1 MRIAI
6 FTDTYPPYI
15 NGVSTSTF
23 NLANALKAKGH
34 EVLVVA
40 PRPTDGKMEQVGNV
54 LYIPGIDLKKLY
66 GFRLTNIFA
75 NKPVSIIKRF
85 NPDVIH
91 NQTDFTIGV
100 LARRCS
106 KKLKVPIVY
115 TYHTAYEDYTYYVA
129 RGVGIMDRFA
139 KRVVRNYSRDL
150 AGRMTEFITPS
161 EKTKEYMRIV
171 GSDIYINV
179 IPTGIDFSIFK
190 IDKIDQQK
198 MAKFKRE
205 HNIKPTTKVFLLL
218 GRIAKEKSMD
228 VSLRGIAAYHQKHP
242 EVDVKVVVVGNGPFK
257 EELELYAEE
266 LGISNIVDFVGE
278 VSALEVPFYYN
289 LADIYTSASIT
300 ETQGLTFMEAMA
312 AGRIV
317 LARFDSNLTGTIVNG
332 KTGFF
337 FTDDASFVSQVEK
350 IFALTKEQKDAV
362 IQEAYRRA
370 DIYSL
375 DKFYENV
382 VRVYKRAI
390 RKRW

>member
-23 NLANALKAKGH
+23 NLANCLKAKGH

-40 PRPTDGKMEQVGNV
+40 PRPTDGKMEQIGDV
-54 LYIPGIDLKKLY
+54 LYIPGIDLKRLY

-75 NKPVSIIKRF
+75 SKPIKVIKKF

-100 LARRCS
+100 LARRCA
-106 KKLKVPIVY
+106 KILRVPIVY

-129 RGVGIMDRFA
+129 RGIMDRFA
-139 KRVVRNYSRDL
+139 KRIVRNYSRDL
-150 AGRMTEFITPS
+150 ADRMTEFITPS
-161 EKTKEYMRIV
+161 EKTKEYMRLV
-171 GSDIYINV
+171 GSDIYVNV

-190 IDKIDQQK
+190 ADKIDQK
-198 MAKFKRE
+198 RMTKFKAE

-228 VSLRGIAAYHQKHP
+228 VSLRGFAAYHKKHP
-242 EVDVKVVVVGNGPFK
+242 EVDAKVIVVGNGPFK
-257 EELELYAEE
+257 EELELIAED
-266 LGISNIVDFVGE
+266 LGISSYVDFIGE
-278 VSALEVPFYYN
+278 VSGLEVPFYYHA
-289 LADIYTSASIT
+289 ADIYTSASIT

-317 LARFDSNLTGTIVNG
+317 LARFDSNLTGTIING

-337 FTDDASFVSQVEK
+337 FTDDNSFVSQVEK
-350 IFALTKEQKDAV
+350 IFALSKEQKENI
-362 IQEAYRRA
+362 IQEAYRQA

-375 DKFYENV
+375 DKFYENI

-390 RKRW
+390 RKCW

>member
-23 NLANALKAKGH
+23 NLANCLKAKGH
-34 EVLVVA
+34 EVLVIA
-40 PRPTDGKMEQVGNV
+40 PRPTDGKMEQIGNV
-54 LYIPGIDLKKLY
+54 LYIPGIDLKRYY

-75 NKPVSIIKRF
+75 SKPIKIIKKF

-100 LARRCS
+100 LARRCA
-106 KKLKVPIVY
+106 KILRVPIVY

-129 RGVGIMDRFA
+129 RGIMDRFA
-139 KRVVRNYSRDL
+139 KRIVRNYSRDL
-150 AGRMTEFITPS
+150 VDRMTEFITPS
-161 EKTKEYMRIV
+161 EKTKEYMRLV
-171 GSDIYINV
+171 GSDIYVNV
-179 IPTGIDFSIFK
+179 TPTGIDFSIFK
-190 IDKIDQQK
+190 DDKIDQKK
-198 MAKFKRE
+198 MAKFKE
-205 HNIKPTTKVFLLL
+205 QHNIKPTTKVLLLL

-228 VSLRGIAAYHQKHP
+228 VSLRGFALYHQKHP
-242 EVDVKVVVVGNGPFK
+242 EVDAKVLIVGGGPFK
-257 EELELYAEE
+257 EELELIAED
-266 LGISNIVDFVGE
+266 LGISSYVDFIGE
-278 VSALEVPFYYN
+278 VSGLEVPFYYH

-317 LARFDSNLTGTIVNG
+317 LARFDSNLTGTIING

-350 IFALTKEQKDAV
+350 IFSLTKEQKAAI
-362 IQEAYRRA
+362 IQEAYRQA

-375 DKFYENV
+375 DKFYENI

-390 RKRW
+390 RKCW

>member
-34 EVLVVA
+34 EVLIVA
-40 PRPTDGKMEQVGNV
+40 PRPTDGKMEQIGDV

-66 GFRLTNIFA
+66 GFRLTNIFS
-75 NKPVSIIKRF
+75 NKPLKIIKEF
-85 NPDVIH
+85 KPDLIH
-91 NQTDFTIGV
+91 NQTDFTIGMF
-100 LARRCS
+100 ARRCA

-115 TYHTAYEDYTYYVA
+115 TYHTAYEDYTYYIV
-129 RGVGIMDRFA
+129 RGIMDRFA
-139 KRVVRNYSRDL
+139 KRIVRTYSRDL

-161 EKTKEYMRIV
+161 DKTKEYMRFA

-179 IPTGIDFSIFK
+179 IPTGIDFSIFRS
-190 IDKIDQQK
+190 DKIDQQK
-198 MAKFKRE
+198 IAEFKKE
-205 HNIKPTTKVFLLL
+205 HNIKPDTKVLLLL

-228 VSLRGIAAYHQKHP
+228 VSLRGFAAYHKKHP
-242 EVDVKVVVVGNGPFK
+242 EVDAKVLVVGGGPFK

-266 LGISNIVDFVGE
+266 LGISSLVDFVGE
-278 VSALEVPFYYN
+278 VSGLEVPFYYH

-317 LARFDSNLTGTIVNG
+317 LARFDSNLTGTIING

-337 FTDDASFVSQVEK
+337 FTDDSSFVSQVEK
-350 IFALTKEQKDAV
+350 IFALSKEQKEA
-362 IQEAYRRA
+362 IIKEAYRSA
-370 DIYSL
+370 DVYSL
-375 DKFYENV
+375 DKFYENI

-390 RKRW
+390 RKCW

>member
-23 NLANALKAKGH
+23 NLANCLKAKGH

-40 PRPTDGKMEQVGNV
+40 PRPTDGKMEQVGGV
-54 LYIPGIDLKKLY
+54 LYIPGIDLKRYY

-75 NKPVSIIKRF
+75 SKPIKIIKKF

-100 LARRCS
+100 LARRCA
-106 KKLKVPIVY
+106 KILRVPIVY

-129 RGVGIMDRFA
+129 RGIMDRFA
-139 KRVVRNYSRDL
+139 KRIVRNYSRDL
-150 AGRMTEFITPS
+150 ADRMTEFITPS
-161 EKTKEYMRIV
+161 EKTKEYMRLV
-171 GSDIYINV
+171 GSDIYVNV

-190 IDKIDQQK
+190 ADKIDQK
-198 MAKFKRE
+198 KLAKFKEE

-228 VSLRGIAAYHQKHP
+228 VSLKGFAAYHKKHP
-242 EVDVKVVVVGNGPFK
+242 EVDAKVLVVGNGPFK
-257 EELELYAEE
+257 EELELLAEE
-266 LGISNIVDFVGE
+266 LGISSCVDFVGS
-278 VSALEVPFYYN
+278 VSGLEVPFYYH

-317 LARFDSNLTGTIVNG
+317 LARFDSNLTGTIING

-337 FTDDASFVSQVEK
+337 FTDEASFVNQVEK
-350 IFALTKEQKDAV
+350 IFALSKEQKDAV
-362 IQEAYRRA
+362 IQEAYRQA

-375 DKFYENV
+375 DKFYENI

-390 RKRW
+390 RKCW

>member
-23 NLANALKAKGH
+23 NLANSLVAKGH

-40 PRPTDGKMEQVGNV
+40 PRSTDGKMEQIGNV
-54 LYIPGIDLKKLY
+54 LYIPGIILKKIY
-66 GFRLTNIFA
+66 GFRFTNIFA
-75 NKPVSIIKRF
+75 KQPISIVKKF
-85 NPDVIH
+85 KPDVIH

-100 LARRCS
+100 LARRCA

-115 TYHTAYEDYTYYVA
+115 TYHTSYEDYTYYVTH
-129 RGVGIMDRFA
+129 GIMDRFA
-139 KRVVRNYSRDL
+139 KRVVRNYARDL
-150 AGRMTEFITPS
+150 ASRMTEFITPS
-161 EKTKEYMRIV
+161 EKTKEYMRLV

-190 IDKIDQQK
+190 SDKINQQR
-198 MAKFKRE
+198 MADFKE
-205 HNIKPTTKVFLLL
+205 KHGIKPNTKVFLLL

-228 VSLRGIAAYHQKHP
+228 VSLRGIASYHQKHP
-242 EVDVKVVVVGNGPFK
+242 EVDIKVVVVGNGPFR
-257 EELELYAEE
+257 EELELLTVE
-266 LGISNIVDFVGE
+266 LGISNLVDFIGE
-278 VSALEVPFYYN
+278 VSGLEVPFYYN

-317 LARFDSNLTGTIVNG
+317 LARFDSNLTGTIING

-337 FTDDASFVSQVEK
+337 FTDDNSFISQVEK
-350 IFALTKEQKDAV
+350 IFALTNEQKEA
-362 IQEAYRRA
+362 ILKEAYNTVDA
-370 DIYSL
+370 YSI

-382 VRVYKRAI
+382 LRVYKRAV
-390 RKRW
+390 RKYW

>member
-23 NLANALKAKGH
+23 NLANCLKAKGH
-34 EVLVVA
+34 EVLVIA
-40 PRPTDGKMEQVGNV
+40 PRPTDGKMEKVGDV

-75 NKPVSIIKRF
+75 NKPLSIIKKF

-100 LARRCS
+100 LARRVA
-106 KKLKVPIVY
+106 KRLKVPIVY
-115 TYHTAYEDYTYYVA
+115 TYHTSYEDYTYYIV
-129 RGVGIMDRFA
+129 GGGIMDRFA
-139 KRVVRNYSRDL
+139 KRIVRNYSRDL
-150 AGRMTEFITPS
+150 ADRMTEFITPS
-161 EKTKEYMRIV
+161 EKTKDYMRLA
-171 GSDIYINV
+171 GSDIYVNV

-190 IDKIDQQK
+190 ADKIDQKK
-198 MAKFKRE
+198 MAKFKEE
-205 HNIKPTTKVFLLL
+205 HNIKPNTKVFLLL

-228 VSLRGIAAYHQKHP
+228 VSLRGFAAYHQKHP
-242 EVDVKVVVVGNGPFK
+242 EVDVKMLVVGGGPFK
-257 EELELYAEE
+257 EELELIAED
-266 LGISNIVDFVGE
+266 LGISPYVDFIGS
-278 VSALEVPFYYN
+278 VSGLEVPFYYH

-317 LARFDSNLTGTIVNG
+317 LARFDSNLTGTIING

-350 IFALTKEQKDAV
+350 IFSLSKEQKAAI
-362 IQEAYRRA
+362 IQEAYRTA

-375 DKFYENV
+375 DKFYENI

-390 RKRW
+390 RKFW

>member
-23 NLANALKAKGH
+23 NLANCLKAKGH

-40 PRPTDGKMEQVGNV
+40 PRPTDGKMEQVGDV
-54 LYIPGIDLKKLY
+54 LYIPGIDLKRYY

-75 NKPVSIIKRF
+75 SKPIKIIKKF

-100 LARRCS
+100 LARRCA
-106 KKLKVPIVY
+106 KILRVPIIY

-129 RGVGIMDRFA
+129 RGIMDRFA
-139 KRVVRNYSRDL
+139 KRIVRNYSRDL
-150 AGRMTEFITPS
+150 ADRMTEFITPS
-161 EKTKEYMRIV
+161 EKTKEYMRLV
-171 GSDIYINV
+171 GSDIYVNV

-190 IDKIDQQK
+190 ADKIDQK
-198 MAKFKRE
+198 KLAKFKEE
-205 HNIKPTTKVFLLL
+205 HNIKANTKVFLLL

-228 VSLRGIAAYHQKHP
+228 VSLRGFAAYHKKHP
-242 EVDVKVVVVGNGPFK
+242 EVDAKVLVVGNGPFK
-257 EELELYAEE
+257 EELELLAEE
-266 LGISNIVDFVGE
+266 LGISSCVDFVGS
-278 VSALEVPFYYN
+278 VSGLEVPFYYH

-317 LARFDSNLTGTIVNG
+317 LARFDSNLTGTIING

-337 FTDDASFVSQVEK
+337 FTEEASFVSQVEK
-350 IFALTKEQKDAV
+350 IFALSKEQKAAI
-362 IQEAYRRA
+362 IQEAYRQA

-375 DKFYENV
+375 DKFYENI

-390 RKRW
+390 RKCW